1 MFSANRLIDHLNAKR
16 KEQWISTVE
25 SIDTKRSSRRAWSA
39 INKLTGRKNVS
50 PNPNSISPNAVAS
63 CLLNNG
69 KFKNLNRQFTRE
81 VNGQLKEEWNSPSAD
96 QNLCEQFMDD
106 EIIAVI
112 KSPKA
117 GKAPGADNSH
127 PEFFLHIHENCI
139 QWLRSLFN
147 VFLHTKKV
155 PKIWKLA
162 KVVAVLKPK
171 KPPDVA
177 STYRP
182 VSLFCVPSKL
192 YERLNYN
199 RIQPIAESV
208 LPKEQAGFRPG
219 RSSQDQVVSLAED
232 IECAFDKKLKAGVVF
247 VDFLL
252 HMTMYGTMVLHL
264 NC

>member
-25 SIDTKRSSRRAWSA
+25 SIDTIRSSRRAWSA

-127 PEFFLHIHENCI
+127 PEFFLTSMKTAFNGYDHSSTSFCTRKKYLKYGNL
-139 QWLRSLFN
+139 QKWLLCLNQRNHQMSQAPTDQLAYF
-147 VFLHTKKV
+147 VFLLSFTN
-155 PKIWKLA
+155 A
-162 KVVAVLKPK
+162 
-171 KPPDVA
+171 
-177 STYRP
+177 
-182 VSLFCVPSKL
+182 
-192 YERLNYN
+192 
-199 RIQPIAESV
+199 
-208 LPKEQAGFRPG
+208 
-219 RSSQDQVVSLAED
+219 
-232 IECAFDKKLKAGVVF
+232 
-247 VDFLL
+247 
-252 HMTMYGTMVLHL
+252 
-264 NC
+264 